1 MNLEDIEI
9 EAKRR
14 EMVDADKKRDA
25 ERNMSYAALAGLL
38 AFPLLIIVSSY
49 VGLDKASSLLS
60 DIAGIAYI
68 SVSAIL
74 GSYMGFN
81 TLSELQ
87 KRPKHDRKSNND

>member
-1 MNLEDIEI
+1 VNLEDIEV
-9 EAKRR
+9 EARRR
-14 EMVDADKKRDA
+14 EMIDADEKRNA
-25 ERNMSYAALAGLL
+25 ERYMSYAALAGLL
-38 AFPLLIIVSSY
+38 AFPLLIIGSSY
-49 VGLDKASSLLS
+49 FGLDKASSLLS

-87 KRPKHDRKSNND
+87 KRPKKD

>member
-1 MNLEDIEI
+1 MNLEDIEV
-9 EAKRR
+9 EARRR

-38 AFPLLIIVSSY
+38 AFPLLIIGSSY
-49 VGLDKASSLLS
+49 FGLDNASSLLS

-74 GSYMGFN
+74 GSYFGFN

-87 KRPKHDRKSNND
+87 KRKE